1 MLDNILELHNI
12 SYTYD
17 VGRPSEELAVSGV
30 DFQVPQGSKIGILGA
45 NGSGKSTL
53 AKLMKALL
61 FPQEGE
67 VLVLGNSTETDE
79 VLNSIHKHIG
89 MVFQNPDNQIV
100 GTTVEEDVA
109 FGPENIG
116 MPREKMLVNVPDA
129 IAKVG
134 LVGLENRQPS
144 ELSGGQK
151 QKLAIAGILAMEPR
165 CIILDEATSMLDPLS
180 RKEVLEILDILN
192 ETQNISVINVTHHV
206 EEIISSDYVFVMH
219 EGEVKFS
226 GKPAELFLEDEI
238 LEFLHMEKPDYVN
251 LTQTL
256 AEDLQAELLADDVTN
271 PEIAQNKAC
280 NLLQASST
288 EELQR
293 LNLKYS
299 KNSVETF
306 EFSQLV
312 DTSKTLIKAE
322 GLTYT
327 YNKKSKFPVEAINQI
342 DLEVY
347 SGELLGIVG
356 STGSGKTS
364 LVQHFNGLLKVQE
377 GELEV
382 LGYDMRDKAGIE
394 AVRRSVGMVMQ
405 YPEDQ
410 LFAETI
416 FEDVAFGPKQL
427 GWDDETVE
435 QAVVESLATMGLG
448 DIDSER
454 SPFAL
459 SGGQQRRV
467 AIAGIL
473 AMRPKVLILDEPA
486 AGLDPLAKQELYK
499 VLKDLQAAGVT
510 IIMISHNMND
520 ISKLADRILVMQ
532 NARVLK
538 FAAVKEI
545 FADTSFIADSQL
557 DVPLLMDF
565 AKLFTREYPELDTVQ
580 FNVYN
585 LLAELT
591 QAELSRR
598 IEME

>member
-17 VGRPSEELAVSGV
+17 IGRPSEELAVSGV

-486 AGLDPLAKQELYK
+486 AGLDPLAKKELYT

-565 AKLFTREYPELDTVQ
+565 AKLFIREYPELDTVQ

>member
-17 VGRPSEELAVSGV
+17 IGRPSEELAVSGV

-280 NLLQASST
+280 NLLQASPT

-416 FEDVAFGPKQL
+416 YEDVSFGPKQL

-565 AKLFTREYPELDTVQ
+565 AKLFIREYPELDTVQ

>member
-280 NLLQASST
+280 NLLQASTT

-293 LNLKYS
+293 LNLKYL

-312 DTSKTLIKAE
+312 DTSKTLIKAV

-416 FEDVAFGPKQL
+416 YEDVSFGPKQL